1 MASNYF
7 ASQIQYSIKQ
17 EKIPIGYIQLVRRA
31 SMKNILSIALLF
43 LLSNFALSQSQKL
56 NAVPGLELTP
66 DIKVL
71 PNTKQIVVNARTE
84 GNVKWLVISNKPC
97 LYKED
102 STKKTLTFNNV
113 EDISTINVFA
123 IATTKNGL
131 TDFANTKI
139 TVEGAKAPE
148 KPSDKYSVTIYVNYN
163 SLTPEQN
170 KIINVP
176 YADFGGKYNS
186 ITFKTIDITSLSD
199 DQYKD
204 AAKNFPQGM
213 LIVKDTKNNNVYFGN
228 IPKDLKLF
236 TDILDNLQP
245 KGN

>member
-1 MASNYF
+1 
-7 ASQIQYSIKQ
+7 
-17 EKIPIGYIQLVRRA
+17 
-31 SMKNILSIALLF
+31 MKNILSIALLF

-113 EDISTINVFA
+113 ENISIINVFA
-123 IATTKNGL
+123 IANTKNGL

-163 SLTPEQN
+163 SLTTEQN

-176 YADFGGKYNS
+176 YTDFGGKYNS
-186 ITFKTIDITSLSD
+186 ITFKTIDIASLSD

-204 AAKNFPQGM
+204 ASKNFPQGM